1 MAASGDVLQAGY
13 EVSPRRRTS
22 GGLVPPM
29 PEKPL
34 WGWAGALVVALFGG
48 ILRFVHL
55 DRPWAVMFDET
66 YYAKE
71 AYSLLRYGVARK
83 TLGST
88 DDPIADRRLIAGNTD
103 IFVPCT
109 PPGSPECA
117 DYVVHP
123 PLGKWMIA
131 AGEWLFG
138 VTPFGWRFAAA
149 VVGTLSILILVRVT
163 RRMTRSTL
171 LGCLAG
177 FLLALDGLHFVL
189 SRSALLDGFLTFWVI
204 AAFAC
209 VIADRDH
216 SRRRL
221 ERLAGPANPDTGPP
235 AGPRPWLL
243 LAGVCLGG
251 AIATKWSGG
260 YFLIAFAVLVLIWDA
275 GARRAL
281 AVPRP
286 YLGAL
291 TRGWPGLVAGLG
303 VLPAVVYLLS
313 WTGWFVTDG
322 GWGRD
327 WERATS
333 HGAVYFVV
341 DSLRSFAAYHRDAL
355 AFHTGL
361 SSPHDYQ
368 SEPWTWPFL
377 LRPVPFFYESERT
390 CGVEQCSQ
398 EVLGVGTP
406 VIWYAGILAL
416 IAMIAWFAATRDWR
430 AGTVLLGYA
439 AGIAPWAYFAV
450 ADRRTMFIFYAL
462 PSLPFMIIALALTA
476 GLVIGRVS
484 LTTRRLFGASVV
496 GAFALLAVIN
506 FGWLYPVLSAESIPY
521 QDWHRRMLHP
531 GWYEIRSGGQ

>member
-1 MAASGDVLQAGY
+1 MAASGGVLYAGNGTDQRP
-13 EVSPRRRTS
+13 EAARR
-22 GGLVPPM
+22 LVPPM
-29 PEKPL
+29 PDKPV
-34 WGWAGALVVALFGG
+34 WGWLGAVVVALFGAV
-48 ILRFVHL
+48 LRFVAL

-71 AYSLLRYGVARK
+71 GYSLLRYGVARK
-83 TLGST
+83 TLGT
-88 DDPIADRRLIAGNTD
+88 AEDPIADRRLIAGNTD
-103 IFVPCT
+103 IFVQCA
-109 PPGSPECA
+109 PEHTADCA

-149 VVGTLSILILVRVT
+149 LAGTLSILILVRVT

-189 SRSALLDGFLTFWVI
+189 SRSALLDIFLTFWVL

-209 VIADRDH
+209 LIADRDRTRLRLG
-216 SRRRL
+216 RRVRPD
-221 ERLAGPANPDTGPP
+221 GPDTGPTI
-235 AGPRPWLL
+235 GPRPWLI
-243 LAGVCLGG
+243 LAGLCLG
-251 AIATKWSGG
+251 AAVATKWSGG

-281 AVPRP
+281 AVRRP
-286 YLGAL
+286 YVGAV
-291 TRGWPGLVAGLG
+291 TRGGLGLVAALGL
-303 VLPAVVYLLS
+303 LPAAVYLLS
-313 WTGWFVTDG
+313 WTGWFASDG

-327 WERATS
+327 WDRATAQGPV
-333 HGAVYFVV
+333 HFVV
-341 DSLRSFAAYHRDAL
+341 DSIRSLAAYHREAL

-361 SSPHDYQ
+361 SSPHDYESQ
-368 SEPWTWPFL
+368 PWSWPFL
-377 LRPVPFFYESERT
+377 LRPVPFFYESKRT
-390 CGVEQCSQ
+390 CGVESCSQ

-416 IAMIAWFAATRDWR
+416 IVMIAWFAATRDWR
-430 AGTVLLGYA
+430 AGTVLLAYA
-439 AGIAPWAYFAV
+439 AGIGPWVYFAI
-450 ADRRTMFIFYAL
+450 ADQRTMFIFYAL

-476 GLVIGRVS
+476 GLMIGRVS
-484 LTTRRLFGASVV
+484 LTTRRLFGASAV

-506 FGWLYPVLSAESIPY
+506 FWWLYPVFSAESIPY
-521 QDWHRRMLHP
+521 QDWYNRMLYRS
-531 GWYEIRSGGQ
+531 WYDVGAKQ